1 MLSISKNV
9 TLPDHEIEILAM
21 RAQGPGGQNVN
32 KVSTAV
38 QLRFD
43 VRASSLPEFY
53 KARLLS
59 LKDQRITKEGVILI
73 KAQQYR
79 SQEQNR
85 EDALTRL
92 QELVKSVAVLP
103 KKRRASRPTRAAKAR
118 RLDAKR
124 KHSQIK
130 GLRGRI
136 TD

>member
-1 MLSISKNV
+1 MLHITNHLSI
-9 TLPDHEIEILAM
+9 PAQEIEILAL

-43 VRASSLPEFY
+43 VRASSLPEQI
-53 KARLLS
+53 KTRLLT
-59 LKDQRITKEGVILI
+59 LPDQRITKEGVILI

-85 EDALTRL
+85 DDALTRL
-92 QELVKSVAVLP
+92 RELVRCAAVLP
-103 KKRRASRPTRAAKAR
+103 KKRKPSRPTRGSQTR

-124 KHSQIK
+124 KRGFLK
-130 GLRGRI
+130 ALRGRI
-136 TD
+136 GD